1 MENAS
6 KALIIAGA
14 ILLAILLIS
23 LGIVVYNQARSTI
36 DDANIDAEA
45 VQTFNSKF
53 DAYLGNISGTTANA
67 LVSLCNANSVTISV
81 ASGSG
86 AATANQGSTTWPS
99 FDKNASINAAVKSK
113 GADGKI
119 TEIELK

>member
-23 LGIVVYNQARSTI
+23 LAIVVYNQARGTI

-67 LVSLCNANSVTISV
+67 LVSLCNANGVTITV
-81 ASGSG
+81 DSGS
-86 AATANQGSTTWPS
+86 ASKNKGSASWPS
-99 FDKNASINAAVKSK
+99 FEKNESLNASVETK

-119 TEIELK
+119 ASIVLK